1 MSIRACVSMH
11 VVYSCLW
18 GVCACVCVCVCVL
31 KKGILRSSLRKIN
44 QDVLERI
51 CFNFFS
57 SNAFEEIRVKLQTL
71 LSGTDLG

>member
-1 MSIRACVSMH
+1 MLYIH
-11 VVYSCLW
+11 VC
-18 GVCACVCVCVCVL
+18 GVCVRVCVCVCVL